1 MTAESFYDRSEFS
14 VNGRCEN
21 RHVLVKFTPLGT
33 AAEARPNETVLD
45 TARRAGAPIGNSCGG
60 VGVCGRCRVLLL
72 AGADNLSPPTLIEI
86 RVAGQRGFAPE
97 ERLACQ
103 AVVAGPVEVTTG
115 YW

>member
-1 MTAESFYDRSEFS
+1 M
-14 VNGRCEN
+14 
-21 RHVLVKFTPLGT
+21 LVKFTPLGT

-60 VGVCGRCRVLLL
+60 VGVCGRCRVLVL
-72 AGADNLSPPTLIEI
+72 AGAENLSPPTLIEI
-86 RVAGQRGFAPE
+86 QVAGQRGFAPD

-103 AVVAGPVEVTTG
+103 AVVTGTVEVTTG